1 MAGIDYQINILIL
14 IQLNRTQIFAD
25 NNIIS

>member
-14 IQLNRTQIFAD
+14 IKLNRTQIFAD